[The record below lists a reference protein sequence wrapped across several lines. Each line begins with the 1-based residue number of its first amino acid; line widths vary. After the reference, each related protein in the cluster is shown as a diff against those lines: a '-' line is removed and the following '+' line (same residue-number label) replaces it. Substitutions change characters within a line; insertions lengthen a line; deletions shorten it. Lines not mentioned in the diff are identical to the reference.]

1 MKIGEVAKETG
12 LTVSNIRFYEKKGLL
27 EPEREKENDYRNY
40 SKKDVEQ
47 LKKILFYRKMNISVD
62 NISLLLQG
70 KLSMRETVEM
80 TLKNLYSKQ
89 EELQGSIELC
99 ERVLAEKETSKLD
112 VDAYLEY
119 VREEEEKGTRF
130 GEMEEF
136 LEELA
141 DYTQINRF
149 RGDPYVGRLFENRWV
164 ARILAVM
171 FLLLMFF
178 SPFIWIAEATA
189 EGKTISGNGLIIWG
203 ILLLMII
210 LGFVY
215 DMKRRR
221 H

>member
-40 SKKDVEQ
+40 SEKDVEQ

-70 KLSMRETVEM
+70 KLSMREAVEM

-99 ERVLAEKETSKLD
+99 ERVLAEKETSKLN

-141 DYTQINRF
+141 DYTRINRF

-164 ARILAVM
+164 ARIFAVM
-171 FLLLMFF
+171 FLLLMLF

-210 LGFVY
+210 LSFVY